1 MKLRTWR
8 KRQKLTQQEV
18 ADKLGTSQALVAK
31 WELGTHTPSIR
42 SAGKIFAVTKGAV
55 TLKDLLAVRSS

>member
-31 WELGTHTPSIR
+31 WELGTHAPSIR
-42 SAGKIFAVTKGAV
+42 SAGKILAVTKGAV
-55 TLKDLLAVRSS
+55 TLKDLLGARRA